1 MKKSGFIVFLLGLGA
16 LRASAQVPFPV
27 EEGTRKITYT
37 EVVTIDKVKKGE
49 LLKRAQSW
57 AAGGQYAPAKQ
68 QVADQYQCRGQVK
81 VSYPSIT
88 AGKTDKGL
96 VTYSAAVY
104 CKDGKY
110 KYVLTDFSHQG
121 LDGRG
126 DGGALEN
133 STPACGK
140 FILSLASWN
149 KIKEQT
155 HAEAENAVAS
165 LKAALEKGPAPPAKK
180 PTDF

>member
-1 MKKSGFIVFLLGLGA
+1 MKKISFAVLLLGGA
-16 LRASAQVPFPV
+16 FRASAQVPFPV
-27 EEGTRKITYT
+27 EESTQKITYS
-37 EVVTIDKVKKGE
+37 EVVTINKVKKGE
-49 LLKRAQSW
+49 LLKRTQNW
-57 AAGGQYAPAKQ
+57 AAAGQYVPLKQ
-68 QVADQYQCRGQVK
+68 QAADQYQCRGQFN

-96 VTYSAAVY
+96 VTYSTAVY

-110 KYVLTDFSHQG
+110 KYVLTDFSHRG

-126 DGGALEN
+126 DGGKLEN

-140 FILSLASWN
+140 FIMSVASWN
-149 KIKEQT
+149 KIREQT
-155 HAEAENAVAS
+155 HAEAESAVAS